1 MNEKKNISKKK
12 KKKSQNSNSFDLRP
26 SFRLSV
32 FLPYSA
38 LKEKLYKLEHYNSI
52 LIIKQ

>member
-1 MNEKKNISKKK
+1 MNEKKNISKKLK
-12 KKKSQNSNSFDLRP
+12 QNFFYSNSFDLRP

-38 LKEKLYKLEHYNSI
+38 LKEKLYKHITYT
-52 LIIKQ
+52 Q